1 VISSAAIIAGEQ
13 KYTDIK
19 SPVLA
24 IFADPH
30 DLGGGPAMDE
40 KQKEAAAARDA
51 EFTEGQA
58 KAWERMVP
66 TAKVI
71 RIPHANHY
79 VFKSNEAEVL
89 KDVEEWV
96 DGLK

>member
-1 VISSAAIIAGEQ
+1 MIIAGEQ

-30 DLGGGPAMDE
+30 DMGGPPMDE
-40 KQKEAAAARDA
+40 KQKAAAAAHDA
-51 EFTEGQA
+51 EFTEAQA

-71 RIPHANHY
+71 RIPNANHY